1 MIDNNLI
8 FETYLRSLNE
18 ATPFAGPEDGFGAP
32 EKIRHHRDQKG
43 TVDASGYRIGDYS
56 RDTGRDIVEI
66 TDNIVVA
73 IKNEIFTR
81 DPRVVGG
88 VQYQLYFAG
97 TKDELQDRV
106 TGIIH
111 RKLGGSKAD
120 SGYAARIVVNYILK
134 LADVDKGRVVT
145 KDFEGQVADAAPV
158 IQAIQQVVDPA
169 AVNNPA
175 VPRAPA
181 PPAEREYTHISVTS
195 KYKLSEGR
203 SRNPY
208 VNEMYEI
215 LRLEIGEGE
224 EVTGAKLVEI
234 LESEAV
240 LQSEIKAVLSEML
253 QAGMIEKITDNAD
266 PAIILDPDDGDE
278 DYNLDAM
285 SRELTNMRRN
295 IAQGRT
301 EVPDTDE

>member
-1 MIDNNLI
+1 MIDNTLI

-32 EKIRHHRDQKG
+32 EKIRHHRAQKG
-43 TVDASGYRIGDYS
+43 TIDASGYRIGDYS

-97 TKDELQDRV
+97 TKDELQDKV

-120 SGYAARIVVNYILK
+120 SEYAARIVVNYILK

-158 IQAIQQVVDPA
+158 IQAIQRVVDPA
-169 AVNNPA
+169 AANDPA
-175 VPRAPA
+175 VPLAPV
-181 PPAEREYTHISVTS
+181 PPAEREYTQISVTS
-195 KYKLSEGR
+195 KYKLSEGQ
-203 SRNPY
+203 SINPHVTY
-208 VNEMYEI
+208 MYEI
-215 LRLEIGEGE
+215 LRREIGEGE
-224 EVTGAKLVEI
+224 EATGAKLVRI
-234 LESEAV
+234 LETEVESRA
-240 LQSEIKAVLSEML
+240 EIKAILSEML
-253 QAGMIEKITDNAD
+253 QVGMIEKITDNAE
-266 PAIILDPDDGDE
+266 PAIILDPNDDND
-278 DYNLDAM
+278 DYDLDTM
-285 SRELTNMRRN
+285 NRELTTMRRN

-301 EVPDTDE
+301 GVPDVDE